1 VDLINNFTG
10 LHPLLIIYFSFS
22 TLVLLVLISNSLMNS
37 VLGPFLNK
45 YLPTRSH
52 DLVSVLVPARN
63 EEKNISVCIES
74 LIKQDYPNFEIIILN
89 DNSTDNTYE
98 VANSYLNS
106 ANNIKVL
113 NGDKLPE
120 GWLGKNWACHQLAQN
135 SHGRILIFT
144 DADNYYESTAVSK
157 TVSAIQKHNLDM
169 LSAFPQQITDSFSQ
183 KLIIPVIDLILYSG
197 LILWTTVLLPFKVF
211 AAANGQ
217 WIAFKRESYFRIGGH
232 ESVKMH
238 IVEDVALS
246 RIAKSNGL
254 RLLTL
259 AGTGEIYGKMYS
271 NFKEV
276 WNGLSKNI
284 YGLTD
289 FKPAPFFALLV
300 ILLLTSVIPYIM
312 IFDSSI
318 AVYSAFLI
326 ALNLI
331 WRLILGLNFKHYVLI
346 STIMNPLSILSLL
359 TIGINSYYK
368 STFKQITWKDR
379 EIKINKS

>member
-1 VDLINNFTG
+1 
-10 LHPLLIIYFSFS
+10 
-22 TLVLLVLISNSLMNS
+22 MNS

-45 YLPTRSH
+45 YLPARSH